1 MNDIDALKIALCYFI
16 HKVLNERKDQRTP
29 NSLLLYNVDD
39 LEYFRNFLWGHSSWK
54 NLYNNCDTT
63 LDQKLEIF

>member
-16 HKVLNERKDQRTP
+16 HKVLNGRKDQRTP

-39 LEYFRNFLWGHSSWK
+39 LDYFRNFS
-54 NLYNNCDTT
+54 
-63 LDQKLEIF
+63 